1 MMLPSQESFLSADKI
16 QAILQDASIRSVQR
30 EPPSANIL
38 SPAVLSQIDI
48 ILPEDILPQNIS
60 LLWSRRGDQLDL
72 NTLVDQIPI
81 QTPSILLV
89 SGKSE
94 NQDVIFGLFEPK
106 EPEDKLIQP
115 FMVQLAPLH
124 RVFRP
129 LRRTTKCSCSIL
141 LDQARG
147 SPTLTC
153 QLFQSEYENQSAAL
167 PGHHRSEQCIARLV
181 VSGDQGHFTLSND
194 TSADEHFFVDAM
206 ELLRID
212 LLEDRGYSSD

>member
-1 MMLPSQESFLSADKI
+1 MRLPPQEGLLSADNI
-16 QAILQDASIRSVQR
+16 RAILRDASIRSVR
-30 EPPSANIL
+30 RKLPSSANIL
-38 SPAVLSQIDI
+38 NPAVLSQLDI

-60 LLWSRRGDQLDL
+60 ISWSRRGDPLDS
-72 NTLVDQIPI
+72 NTLVDQIPV
-81 QTPSILLV
+81 QTPSILLA

-106 EPEDKLIQP
+106 APDYKSIQP

-129 LRRTTKCSCSIL
+129 LRGTTECSIL

-153 QLFQSEYENQSAAL
+153 QLFQSEQENHSAS
-167 PGHHRSEQCIARLV
+167 PGRRGSEQCVARLV
-181 VSGDQGHFTLSND
+181 VRGNQGHFALSND
-194 TSADEHFFVDAM
+194 ASADEHFFVDAM
-206 ELLRID
+206 ELLKID
-212 LLEDRGYSSD
+212 LLEDCGYSSD

>member
-1 MMLPSQESFLSADKI
+1 MMLPSQEGFLSADKI

-124 RVFRP
+124 CVFRP

-147 SPTLTC
+147 TSTLTC
-153 QLFQSEYENQSAAL
+153 QLFQSEHENQSL
-167 PGHHRSEQCIARLV
+167 SPGHRGSEQCIARLV
-181 VSGDQGHFTLSND
+181 VSGNQGHFTLSND
-194 TSADEHFFVDAM
+194 TSADKHFLVDAM
-206 ELLRID
+206 ELLKMD
-212 LLEDRGYSSD
+212 LLEDCGYSTD

>member
-1 MMLPSQESFLSADKI
+1 MCPSLNSITTEYHLINDPYT
-16 QAILQDASIRSVQR
+16 QA
-30 EPPSANIL
+30 
-38 SPAVLSQIDI
+38 
-48 ILPEDILPQNIS
+48 
-60 LLWSRRGDQLDL
+60 
-72 NTLVDQIPI
+72 
-81 QTPSILLV
+81 PSIA
-89 SGKSE
+89 E
-94 NQDVIFGLFEPK
+94 
-106 EPEDKLIQP
+106 
-115 FMVQLAPLH
+115 
-124 RVFRP
+124 
-129 LRRTTKCSCSIL
+129 CSCSIL

>member
-1 MMLPSQESFLSADKI
+1 MMLPPEEGFLSADKI
-16 QAILQDASIRSVQR
+16 RTILQDASIRSIQR
-30 EPPSANIL
+30 RLPSTNIL
-38 SPAVLSQIDI
+38 NPAVLSQVDT

-72 NTLVDQIPI
+72 NTLVGQIPI

-115 FMVQLAPLH
+115 FMVQLAPVH

-129 LRRTTKCSCSIL
+129 LRRTTECSYCIL
-141 LDQARG
+141 LDQSRG
-147 SPTLTC
+147 SLTLTC
-153 QLFQSEYENQSAAL
+153 QLLQ
-167 PGHHRSEQCIARLV
+167 SEQCIARLV
-181 VSGDQGHFTLSND
+181 VSGNQGHFTLPND
-194 TSADEHFFVDAM
+194 TSADKHFLVDAM
-206 ELLRID
+206 ELLKVD
-212 LLEDRGYSSD
+212 LVEDCGNSSDETGHV